1 MSIAEKLTTLAQNQQ
16 KVYDA
21 GKQAEYDRFWD
32 AYQQNGERTK
42 YNYAFSEGW
51 NNDTFRPK
59 YPIRATDASYMF
71 DGCGVTDFDF
81 VERGVQ
87 LDLSAATTLTY
98 MCRNAK
104 GITRMGVLDTRMA
117 GKITGLNRLFY
128 GSSIQTIDEFIV
140 DRETK
145 YSNTFIYAGKLKKI
159 RISGEIAQDGLSFA
173 DCRSLSR
180 ESVESVIT
188 ALSADASGL
197 TVGFNRASVNTAF
210 ETSEGA
216 ADGST
221 SAAWLTLVATKSNWT
236 FTLT

>member
-1 MSIAEKLTTLAQNQQ
+1 MSDIATKLTTVAENQQ

-21 GKQAEYDRFWD
+21 GKKAEYDRFWD
-32 AYQQNGERTK
+32 TYQQNGERTK
-42 YNYAFSEGW
+42 YSYAFSEGW

-98 MCRNAK
+98 MCRKAK
-104 GITRMGVLDTRMA
+104 GITHMGVLDTRNA
-117 GKITGLNRLFY
+117 GKITRLNRLFY
-128 GSSIQTIDEFIV
+128 GCRIQTIDEFIV

-145 YSNTFIYAGKLKKI
+145 YDNTFIYATQLKEI

-173 DCRSLSR
+173 DCGLLSR
-180 ESVESVIT
+180 ESLDSVIQ
-188 ALSADASGL
+188 ALSGTTTGL
-197 TVGFNRASVNTAF
+197 TVSFNKAAVN
-210 ETSEGA
+210 A
-216 ADGST
+216 AYTTDDWN
-221 SAAWLTLVATKSNWT
+221 ALVDQKSNWT
-236 FTLT
+236 FTLL